1 VSGFNETGVDRIV
14 AESRVTKR
22 TLYQQFGSKEGLIEE
37 VLRMHHERMMERVR
51 VDILS
56 VEGDGVARLLACS
69 DFYRAWFALPH
80 FSGCIFIKALNE
92 FGSCSAKLSAVAKE
106 SKAAMHDLILTLA
119 KEVGAREP
127 EVLAEVLADQL
138 QLLLEG
144 SIIIAQTGRGAAI
157 IDTAR
162 AMAGDLIERARR

>member
-127 EVLAEVLADQL
+127 EVLADQL